1 MGGNIV
7 WNMEDSLLS
16 GSEIG
21 VVEKKLSC
29 EKANFHIF
37 NGNADQSKLMAWP
50 VIGFE
55 LCNLL
60 RC

>member
-29 EKANFHIF
+29 EKANFHI
-37 NGNADQSKLMAWP
+37 LMAMLTKANWWH
-50 VIGFE
+50 GQ
-55 LCNLL
+55 LL
-60 RC
+60 GLSFATF

>member
-1 MGGNIV
+1 
-7 WNMEDSLLS
+7 MEDSLLS